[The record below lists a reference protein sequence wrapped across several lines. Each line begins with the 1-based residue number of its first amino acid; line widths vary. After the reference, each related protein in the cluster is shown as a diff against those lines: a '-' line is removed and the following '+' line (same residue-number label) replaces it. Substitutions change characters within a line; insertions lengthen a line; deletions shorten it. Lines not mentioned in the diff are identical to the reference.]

1 MRLPDSG
8 SILGSIL
15 DGLGRLPTDG
25 TGVSIAAVTEAQLMG
40 AIDAMVR
47 GDIEYVILEDDD
59 EFLQAAGDGDGPYAL
74 QFSSASSGGLLEVA
88 GGVNVATLRSV
99 FAAYR
104 SGDRTCRD
112 RFRWSPV

>member
-8 SILGSIL
+8 SVLESILG
-15 DGLGRLPTDG
+15 DLGRAPADG
-25 TGVSIAAVTEAQLMG
+25 TGVWVAAVTDTQVAG
-40 AIDAMVR
+40 AIDAMGR
-47 GDIEYVILEDDD
+47 GDIEYVILEDGG

-74 QFSSASSGGLLEVA
+74 QFSSASSGLQEVA
-88 GGVNVATLRSV
+88 GGVNVEAVRSA

-104 SGDRTCRD
+104 RGERTWRD